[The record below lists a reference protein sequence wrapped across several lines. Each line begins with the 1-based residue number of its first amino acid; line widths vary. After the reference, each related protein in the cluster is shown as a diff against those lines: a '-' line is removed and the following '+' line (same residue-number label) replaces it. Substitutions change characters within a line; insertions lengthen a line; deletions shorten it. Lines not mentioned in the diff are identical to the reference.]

1 MDRRR
6 FCRHVACLSVVG
18 LSGCLTDEPDSS
30 APSPADR
37 NDDADDSETVPRPDD
52 ARRNVAVADVA
63 EIPDDVPLS
72 ASLDVRWPWITTD
85 RTAALE
91 LEMTNEGSSTV
102 ETHPLYHKGA
112 SSTAGEPGILVA
124 ETTRVQQSDPPSI
137 DGECWEDPAPSAPSP
152 AFTTEN
158 PPTLELAPEESGSV
172 ALVVYDDPSVE
183 GCFPTGEYRFER
195 PSPLARMDFRWGFT
209 LRVSDVT
216 E

>member
-1 MDRRR
+1 MDRRA
-6 FCRHVACLSVVG
+6 FCRRIACLSVAG
-18 LSGCLTDEPDSS
+18 ASGWLAEESDPAS
-30 APSPADR
+30 ANAA
-37 NDDADDSETVPRPDD
+37 DDAGATDDSEPVPKPDD
-52 ARRNVAVADVA
+52 ARRRVELLQVA

-102 ETHPLYHKGA
+102 ETHPLYTQGA

-137 DGECWEDPAPSAPSP
+137 DGECWDDPAPSAPSP
-152 AFTTEN
+152 EFTTEN